1 MPSTNDIIEQ
11 LTKEIAERARV
22 EPADVKP
29 DAHFIQD
36 LGMSSLDL
44 LNVLAY
50 AEKSFSARFPDE
62 RIGELTSL
70 DKVIEA
76 VHAHQSG
83 EDVDNE

>member
-1 MPSTNDIIEQ
+1 MPSTNDIIER

-29 DAHFIQD
+29 DAHFVRD

-62 RIGELTSL
+62 LIGELTSL

-76 VHAHQSG
+76 VYAHQFG
-83 EDVDNE
+83 EAGDRE

>member
-1 MPSTNDIIEQ
+1 MSLTNDIIER

-29 DAHFIQD
+29 DAHFVRD

-50 AEKSFSARFPDE
+50 TEKSFSTRFPDE
-62 RIGELTSL
+62 LIGELTSL
-70 DKVIEA
+70 DKLIEA
-76 VHAHQSG
+76 VHAHQFA
-83 EDVDNE
+83 EAVDKV

>member
-1 MPSTNDIIEQ
+1 MPSTNDIIER

-22 EPADVKP
+22 EPADVKS
-29 DAHFIQD
+29 DAHFVRD
-36 LGMSSLDL
+36 LGLSSLDL

-62 RIGELTSL
+62 LIGELTSL

-76 VHAHQSG
+76 VHAHQFG
-83 EDVDNE
+83 EAGDKE

>member
-1 MPSTNDIIEQ
+1 MLSTNDIIER

-22 EPADVKP
+22 ELKDVKS
-29 DAHFIQD
+29 DAHFVRD

-62 RIGELTSL
+62 LIGELTSL
-70 DKVIEA
+70 DKVIDA
-76 VHAHQSG
+76 VHAHQFG
-83 EDVDNE
+83 NTGDKE

>member
-1 MPSTNDIIEQ
+1 MPATNDIIER

-22 EPADVKP
+22 EPADVKQ
-29 DAHFIQD
+29 DAHFVRD

-62 RIGELTSL
+62 LIGELTSL

-76 VHAHQSG
+76 VHDHQFG
-83 EDVDNE
+83 EAGDKE

>member
-1 MPSTNDIIEQ
+1 MLSTNDIIEQ
-11 LTKEIAERARV
+11 LTREIAERARV

-50 AEKSFSARFPDE
+50 AEKSFCARFPDE

-70 DKVIEA
+70 DRVVEA
-76 VHAHQSG
+76 VRVHQSA
-83 EDVDNE
+83 EVVNKA